1 MAINIAAQ
9 IGAFLSGI
17 AAFATIYVVY
27 RTYKLQAN
35 AQIFMEYTRRYEQ
48 IMAAFPGGARSARLD
63 LEGEPP
69 ESTADLSCAVLRYL
83 NLCSE
88 EFYLCKEGLLSP
100 KVWRI
105 WECELRRT
113 LASPLVRREW
123 RSLRRE
129 FRSYP
134 EFHDYVDSAQ
144 STCGASR

>member
-63 LEGEPP
+63 
-69 ESTADLSCAVLRYL
+69 L